1 MEPELHTVINLFDL
15 LWFYPQI
22 FKKQSYTTISSIP
35 ETNPDCHNQENP
47 RKAKISSQLTIHTRS
62 KSDQLMNSITGLDS
76 GSSSPNSVLYTPHLS
91 EQDFSQEISI
101 ATQVEKT
108 RGGVRNRRKK
118 TLSKSL
124 SQLEFEELKGFMD
137 LGFVFSE
144 EDKDSS
150 LVEIIPGL
158 QRAGKKRDGKGKE
171 EEANA
176 NVSSVPRPYLSE
188 AWEFFDERKRENQSP
203 LMNWRVP
210 VISNKI
216 DMKDCLKWNGKW
228 FSSLATS
235 YTIEPLEVGAKMI
248 ETACCRHLPCRYHQ
262 RGSGLDWEGAEG
274 MGGRWGRRGAGL
286 GAVEDGGLG

>member
-1 MEPELHTVINLFDL
+1 MHNCQRRFAQKCTYTKVKTKHCLRSRTPFMEPELHTVINLFDL

-47 RKAKISSQLTIHTRS
+47 RKAKISSQLKIHTRS
-62 KSDQLMNSITGLDS
+62 KSDQLMNSSTGLDS

-216 DMKDCLKWNGKW
+216 DMKDW
-228 FSSLATS
+228 
-235 YTIEPLEVGAKMI
+235 
-248 ETACCRHLPCRYHQ
+248 
-262 RGSGLDWEGAEG
+262 SGLDWEGAEG